1 LSIVALRNA
10 DLADVIDRLGDLYE
24 LDGAVIY
31 RVLAYRKAAA
41 RIRQTG
47 ESAIRLSEQGRLT
60 DLPDVGDTIAAKVTE
75 LRETGSMAALLKL
88 EAKYPP
94 GLIEIM
100 HLPGVG
106 AKTTRKLF
114 DAIGVSTVDELREA
128 CEAERVRDVA
138 GLGAKAEE
146 KILAAIAA
154 GGGPRKGAILLD
166 RALGRSE
173 ELLAGVRAHPACVA
187 ASEAGSLRRRRETVG
202 DIDLIAAS
210 DEAPV
215 LLQAFCELPAV
226 AETTARGDTKAS
238 IITHDGIAVD
248 LRVVP
253 PASYGNLLQH
263 FTGSKDHNVAM
274 REEAVQ
280 RGLSISEWGIL
291 EVETGVTHRMATED
305 EVYGFLGYAPIPP
318 EVREN
323 GGELQLARSGSFPR
337 LVELGDMRGD
347 LHAHT
352 TASDGHN
359 SIAEMAA
366 AAMERGYSYLA
377 LTDHSHG
384 VGMGIG
390 LEPDACLAHAEQIR
404 AHAAALPGTFH
415 LLAGVEVDVMTD
427 ATLAYPDEVLASLDW
442 VVASVHVNQ
451 RLDRDRMT
459 ARLLAAATHPH
470 VDVIGHPSGRQL
482 GSRDPYDFDL
492 EAVISACA
500 EHGTFLEINANPK
513 RLDLAPPAARLA
525 IEAGVGLLVNTDAH
539 RTATLDFMR
548 YGVAMARRAWAT
560 PEKVLNT
567 LPYDE
572 LRARMKP

>member
-1 LSIVALRNA
+1 
-10 DLADVIDRLGDLYE
+10 
-24 LDGAVIY
+24 
-31 RVLAYRKAAA
+31 
-41 RIRQTG
+41 
-47 ESAIRLSEQGRLT
+47 
-60 DLPDVGDTIAAKVTE
+60 
-75 LRETGSMAALLKL
+75 
-88 EAKYPP
+88 
-94 GLIEIM
+94 M

-114 DAIGVSTVDELREA
+114 DALGVTTVEELRVA
-128 CEAERVRDVA
+128 CETERVRDVA

-166 RALGRSE
+166 RALQRSE

-202 DIDLIAAS
+202 DLDLIAAS
-210 DEAPV
+210 DDPPA
-215 LLQAFCELPAV
+215 LLQAFCALDAV

-238 IITHDGIAVD
+238 IVTHDGIPVD

-263 FTGSKDHNVAM
+263 FTGSKAHNVAM

-280 RGLSISEWGIL
+280 RGLSISEWGVL

-305 EVYGFLGYAPIPP
+305 EVYAFLGYTPIPP

-323 GGELQLARSGSFPR
+323 GGELQVARAGTFPR
-337 LVELGDMRGD
+337 LVELGDIRGD
-347 LHAHT
+347 LHSHT
-352 TASDGHN
+352 TASDGHA

-366 AAMERGYSYLA
+366 AAMARGYEYLA

-390 LEPDACLAHAEQIR
+390 LEPEQCLAHAARIR
-404 AHAAALPGTFH
+404 EHAATLPDTFH

-442 VVASVHVNQ
+442 VVASVHMNQ
-451 RLDRDRMT
+451 RMDRDRMT
-459 ARLLAAATHPH
+459 ARLLAAATSPH
-470 VDVIGHPSGRQL
+470 VDVLGHPSGRQL
-482 GSRDPYDFDL
+482 GTREPYDFDL
-492 EAVISACA
+492 EAVIAACA
-500 EHGTFLEINANPK
+500 EHGTLIEINANPR

-539 RTATLDFMR
+539 RTTTLDFMR
-548 YGVAMARRAWAT
+548 YGVAMARRAWAQ
-560 PEKVLNT
+560 PQHVLNT
-567 LPYDE
+567 LPWAE
-572 LRARMKP
+572 FRARRKP